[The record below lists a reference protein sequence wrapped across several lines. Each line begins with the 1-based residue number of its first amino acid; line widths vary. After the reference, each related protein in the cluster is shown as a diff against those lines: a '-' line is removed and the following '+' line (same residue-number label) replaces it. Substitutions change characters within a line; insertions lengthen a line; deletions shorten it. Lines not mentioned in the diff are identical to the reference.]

1 MLDTLVAALSA
12 TGVGF
17 ASALIPVINAELVV
31 LSFAVSASTPTV
43 VVAAVAVAVGQT
55 CGKLVIFECAR
66 RTLSG
71 RRWSRLTRRS
81 HTPQRPTQGWQAR
94 AIGLLES
101 RGSGS
106 AVVLASATTGLPP
119 LLLVSAV
126 AGAARMRRLDFA
138 VCCLVG
144 RSARFLLI
152 GLGITA
158 ALPGL
163 HL

>member
-1 MLDTLVAALSA
+1 MVATLVAALSA
-12 TGVGF
+12 VGVGF
-17 ASALIPVINAELVV
+17 VSALVPVVNAELVL
-31 LSFAVSASTPTV
+31 LSVTVSSSTTTV
-43 VVAAVAVAVGQT
+43 VVVAVAVAVGQT

-66 RTLSG
+66 RTLRG
-71 RRWSRLTRRS
+71 RRWSWFTRRS
-81 HTPQRPTQGWQAR
+81 HAPKRPTEGWQAR
-94 AIGLLES
+94 AVGLLES
-101 RGSGS
+101 RGSGN
-106 AVVLASATTGLPP
+106 AVVLASASVGLPP

-126 AGAARMRRLDFA
+126 AGAAPMRRIDFT